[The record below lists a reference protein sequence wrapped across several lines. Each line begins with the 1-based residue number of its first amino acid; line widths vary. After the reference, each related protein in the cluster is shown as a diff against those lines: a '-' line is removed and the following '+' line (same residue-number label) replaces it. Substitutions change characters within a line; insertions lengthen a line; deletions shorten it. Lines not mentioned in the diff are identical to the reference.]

1 MNNQDN
7 PYANNYSN
15 YDDDQ
20 QQPWDYGSPVNSG
33 YGAEQSEAPPPPSNP
48 YENQSSANPYENLNY
63 SRPAAP
69 QTTDPSYSG
78 TPMLTPAFSPSRS
91 RRRSRLGCVLSLL
104 VVLLLIG
111 GFLAG
116 GVYAFRAIQKGT
128 GGIQLPAGVG
138 GVVSGITTVM
148 VAGEPTIAIDRNVGP
163 IHVRAGADS
172 HTVTI
177 KALDA
182 SENVVNQSIPYTLSS
197 DHTLLTFNA
206 SGFEIDDLQIT
217 VPTVTDLKLTT
228 NDGDIIVDGLSGHMK
243 LSSNGGSIHVS
254 QSTIAGPSSF
264 DTNAGGV
271 QATGV
276 KMHGSA
282 TFNTNGNGIT
292 FMGSLDPLGTYKFDT
307 TTGHIAITVPGDSRF
322 HIDATSDTSTVTS
335 AFPGVSVQR
344 NTIGAEAHGDVGRPP
359 RAKVTVTDSTGS
371 IDLQKGP

>member
-1 MNNQDN
+1 MHNQDN
-7 PYANNYSN
+7 PYGNNYNN

-20 QQPWDYGSPVNSG
+20 QQPWDYGLPANSG
-33 YGAEQSEAPPPPSNP
+33 YGAEQLEASVPPPPPYLPPSNP
-48 YENQSSANPYENLNY
+48 YESANYAGSALPY
-63 SRPAAP
+63 
-69 QTTDPSYSG
+69 TTDPAYSG
-78 TPMLTPAFSPSRS
+78 TPMLTPAFSSPRP

-111 GFLAG
+111 GFIAG

-128 GGIQLPAGVG
+128 GAIQLPAGVG

-148 VAGEPTIAIDRNVGP
+148 VAGETTIAIDRNVGP

-172 HTVTI
+172 HTISI
-177 KALDA
+177 KALDS
-182 SENVVNQSIPYTLSS
+182 SEHVVNQSIPYTLSS
-197 DHTLLTFNA
+197 DHTVLTFDV

-217 VPTVTDLKLTT
+217 VPAAIDLKLTT
-228 NDGDIIVDGLSGHMK
+228 NDGEINVAGLSGHMK

-254 QSTIAGPSSF
+254 QSTIAGPSSL

-271 QATGV
+271 QVTGV
-276 KMHGSA
+276 KMRGSA
-282 TFNTNGNGIT
+282 TFSTNGDGIT
-292 FMGSLDPLGTYKFDT
+292 FTGSLDPLGTYKFDT

-322 HIDATSDTSTVTS
+322 HIDATSSTSTVNS